1 MSKAEFNRKSRH
13 LHELLDR
20 LTTQM
25 SYETGFVQRASKM
38 SGAIFAKTFVLGCLD
53 NPQASLNDLVQYSQR
68 LGVSISEAGLQQRIQ
83 QPGVDLLRDLMQ
95 DSIAMCRQKSGLPQ
109 SVLRHFSQVNIL
121 DSTEIKLPDNLRSSF
136 KGKQGAA
143 VKVQLSFDYLSGTF
157 NALELTAASQPDQ
170 KCQLHV
176 QQASRG
182 SLTLFD
188 LGYFDQKVLK
198 TLAERS
204 AYFVSRLQT
213 QTALYR
219 EAQDEQAIDLLTW
232 LRQGRHRQREAKV
245 YVGRT
250 ARLPVRL
257 LAQKLPLA
265 VVEERRRKAKAQAR
279 RWGNTCSQRQLDL
292 LAWALFITNVPAEY
306 LTLEQVV
313 LVYGIRWQIELL
325 FKVCKS
331 QAELD
336 HVRSWSAARVQCQL
350 YARLLGVIIFQWLVS
365 PYRFTQRGELSLSKA
380 FGVMQRYS
388 LALLEGLTGRKRGLS
403 SVLEAMALDFLR
415 FAQKNSRK
423 KSPSSYQRLLDIEP

>member
-13 LHELLDR
+13 LHALLDR

-245 YVGRT
+245 YVAAQHVCQCDFWLRNCRWRWLKSAAEKPKRKHG
-250 ARLPVRL
+250 AGAIPVR
-257 LAQKLPLA
+257 
-265 VVEERRRKAKAQAR
+265 
-279 RWGNTCSQRQLDL
+279 ND
-292 LAWALFITNVPAEY
+292 N
-306 LTLEQVV
+306 
-313 LVYGIRWQIELL
+313 
-325 FKVCKS
+325 
-331 QAELD
+331 
-336 HVRSWSAARVQCQL
+336 
-350 YARLLGVIIFQWLVS
+350 
-365 PYRFTQRGELSLSKA
+365 
-380 FGVMQRYS
+380 
-388 LALLEGLTGRKRGLS
+388 
-403 SVLEAMALDFLR
+403 
-415 FAQKNSRK
+415 
-423 KSPSSYQRLLDIEP
+423 